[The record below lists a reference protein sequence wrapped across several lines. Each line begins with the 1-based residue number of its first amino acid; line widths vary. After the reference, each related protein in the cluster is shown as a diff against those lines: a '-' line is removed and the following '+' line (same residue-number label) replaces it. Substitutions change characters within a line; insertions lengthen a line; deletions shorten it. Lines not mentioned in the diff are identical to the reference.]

1 MQRLAQRGAGMLLV
15 ELRPEQRQ
23 QAVTA
28 VEALG
33 PCGGEVGEER
43 EASGL
48 AEGGPYVAAIGAGE
62 AQPPEH
68 AELDHARPRRTRRG
82 SEPHEQRGAAVTAG
96 VTVASQGRDAAL
108 LNWLRE
114 RKASPAARAQ
124 QSHLTGE
131 AR

>member
-48 AEGGPYVAAIGAGE
+48 AEQGPYVASIGAGE

-68 AELDHARPRRTRRG
+68 AELDHARPRRC
-82 SEPHEQRGAAVTAG
+82 
-96 VTVASQGRDAAL
+96 
-108 LNWLRE
+108 
-114 RKASPAARAQ
+114 AARFRA
-124 QSHLTGE
+124 SRVAWGRRYGRRDGRIT
-131 AR
+131 R